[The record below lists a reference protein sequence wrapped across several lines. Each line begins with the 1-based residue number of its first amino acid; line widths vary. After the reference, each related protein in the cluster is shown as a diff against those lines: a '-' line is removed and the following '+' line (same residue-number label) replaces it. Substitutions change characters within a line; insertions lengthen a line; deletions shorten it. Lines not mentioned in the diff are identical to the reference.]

1 MGKNSVCVCV
11 HVCACVCVRVCVH
24 VCVCMRACVCAC
36 TRARVCCVYCN
47 WGNQTKHI
55 EAFVTFINQFGKL
68 CGVCLAC
75 SQLMSHFVSCCNEF

>member
-1 MGKNSVCVCV
+1 MHVCVCV
-11 HVCACVCVRVCVH
+11 HVCVH
-24 VCVCMRACVCAC
+24 VCARVCMCVRMCACMCACVCAC
-36 TRARVCCVYCN
+36 MRARACVCCN

>member
-1 MGKNSVCVCV
+1 MHVCMCMCVHACMRVCMRVCMCVHACMRVCMRMCVCVC
-11 HVCACVCVRVCVH
+11 
-24 VCVCMRACVCAC
+24 
-36 TRARVCCVYCN
+36 CN

-55 EAFVTFINQFGKL
+55 ETFVTFINQFGKL

>member
-1 MGKNSVCVCV
+1 MHVCMCV
-11 HVCACVCVRVCVH
+11 HVCARVCMHVCVR
-24 VCVCMRACVCAC
+24 VCVCMRACVRAC
-36 TRARVCCVYCN
+36 ARVCCVCCN

>member
-1 MGKNSVCVCV
+1 MHVCVR
-11 HVCACVCVRVCVH
+11 VCACVCACVCTCVHACVHVH
-24 VCVCMRACVCAC
+24 VCVRACVC
-36 TRARVCCVYCN
+36 VCVCCN

-55 EAFVTFINQFGKL
+55 ETFVTFINQFGKL